1 MSVSKIRIALFGSF
15 YRGYS
20 LLSESLHGL
29 LNAHF
34 MAVGVAAYR
43 ATIAVRTLMRADRR
57 QAITLR
63 TVSFADLA
71 AVLLVAAV
79 CAQPVQPK
87 II

>member
-15 YRGYS
+15 YRAYY
-20 LLSESLHGL
+20 LLSEFLHGL
-29 LNAHF
+29 LKAHF

-43 ATIAVRTLMRADRR
+43 AAIEVRTRMRADRR